1 MTWADQLATQSK
13 DIDDVEEWLEE
24 ITIPY
29 FSDFVWVVEKQ
40 DEAIKK
46 LSSNL

>member
-29 FSDFVWVVEKQ
+29 F
-40 DEAIKK
+40 
-46 LSSNL
+46 